1 MVRLRYARVRGA
13 VVVVRRRPAG
23 QRPPMSTV
31 SKLSRRGRPPVRQWR
46 HPLRSPSAAGALLPQ
61 HLRSAADGSTCRWRA
76 SAGVRLRPAAEPV
89 RAGRE
94 ASRPRLPP
102 VRELMRCPAAGAP
115 RSWSEALAFEPTVR
129 HGVAERSRAT
139 WEGIARDR
147 ADGGP
152 VRLLGTDERGDQ
164 PAAETT
170 ALGRPWSPVVQ
181 VTELSQVNL
190 GASLGY
196 QHCCVS
202 ITIGWSCPSRP
213 PIGPRVVEPVETTV
227 LPRVV
232 EPVETT
238 VLPRVVEPVE
248 TTVLPR
254 VVEPV
259 ETTVLPRVVEPVET
273 TVLPRVVE
281 PVETTDLPGDAPG
294 WSRLSR
300 PPS

>member
-1 MVRLRYARVRGA
+1 MAQHADGERQPECVCDRRQSPFAQ
-13 VVVVRRRPAG
+13 VVR
-23 QRPPMSTV
+23 
-31 SKLSRRGRPPVRQWR
+31 
-46 HPLRSPSAAGALLPQ
+46 
-61 HLRSAADGSTCRWRA
+61 HLVHDY
-76 SAGVRLRPAAEPV
+76 RL
-89 RAGRE
+89 
-94 ASRPRLPP
+94 

-139 WEGIARDR
+139 WEEIAGDR

-202 ITIGWSCPSRP
+202 ITIGWSSLSRP
-213 PIGPRVVEPVETTV
+213 PICPGWSSLSRPPSCPGWSSLSRPPSCPGWSSLSRPPPCRSPRPGCRPGRNHRSPAGDRARRGPRPARRSTRVVEPVETTV
-227 LPRVV
+227 LPG
-232 EPVETT
+232 
-238 VLPRVVEPVE
+238 
-248 TTVLPR
+248 
-254 VVEPV
+254 
-259 ETTVLPRVVEPVET
+259 
-273 TVLPRVVE
+273 
-281 PVETTDLPGDAPG
+281 DL
-294 WSRLSR
+294 
-300 PPS
+300 

>member
-1 MVRLRYARVRGA
+1 MAQHADGERQPERVCDRRQSPFA
-13 VVVVRRRPAG
+13 QVVR
-23 QRPPMSTV
+23 
-31 SKLSRRGRPPVRQWR
+31 
-46 HPLRSPSAAGALLPQ
+46 
-61 HLRSAADGSTCRWRA
+61 HLVHDY
-76 SAGVRLRPAAEPV
+76 RL
-89 RAGRE
+89 
-94 ASRPRLPP
+94 

-202 ITIGWSCPSRP
+202 ITIGWSSLSRP
-213 PIGPRVVEPVETTV
+213 PIC
-227 LPRVV
+227 
-232 EPVETT
+232 
-238 VLPRVVEPVE
+238 
-248 TTVLPR
+248 
-254 VVEPV
+254 
-259 ETTVLPRVVEPVET
+259 
-273 TVLPRVVE
+273 
-281 PVETTDLPGDAPG
+281 PG
-294 WSRLSR
+294 WSSLSR
-300 PPS
+300 PPSCPGWSSLSRPPSCPGWPSLSRPPICPGWSSLSRPPPCPGWSSPSRPPPCPGWSSPSRPPSCPGWSSLSRPPSFPGWSSLSRPPSCPGWSSLSRPPSCPGWSSLSRPPPCKAFAL

>member
-1 MVRLRYARVRGA
+1 MAQHADGERQPECVCDRRQSPFAQ
-13 VVVVRRRPAG
+13 VVR
-23 QRPPMSTV
+23 
-31 SKLSRRGRPPVRQWR
+31 
-46 HPLRSPSAAGALLPQ
+46 
-61 HLRSAADGSTCRWRA
+61 HLVHDY
-76 SAGVRLRPAAEPV
+76 RL
-89 RAGRE
+89 
-94 ASRPRLPP
+94 

-213 PIGPRVVEPVETTV
+213 PIWPRVVEPVETTV

-254 VVEPV
+254 VVEPI

-273 TVLPRVVE
+273 TVLPRV
-281 PVETTDLPGDAPG
+281 
-294 WSRLSR
+294 
-300 PPS
+300 